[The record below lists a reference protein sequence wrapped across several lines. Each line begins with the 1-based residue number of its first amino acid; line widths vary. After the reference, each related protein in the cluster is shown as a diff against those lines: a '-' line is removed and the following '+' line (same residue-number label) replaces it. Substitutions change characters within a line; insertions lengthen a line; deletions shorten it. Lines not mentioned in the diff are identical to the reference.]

1 MSTKQVLST
10 PFWSRPGK
18 FGPWSQAIRVPTG
31 HDLVFTT
38 GMTARDEQGDT
49 VAPGDAKAQARRI
62 FEQMRA
68 ILAEA
73 GATLDDV
80 VQMTVYVCAMDDILA
95 IQEARNEY
103 WPSAPPVSA
112 TVQVARLVSD
122 EVRLEVQAV
131 AVVPLVATS

>member
-1 MSTKQVLST
+1 
-10 PFWSRPGK
+10 
-18 FGPWSQAIRVPTG
+18 
-31 HDLVFTT
+31 
-38 GMTARDEQGDT
+38 MTARDEQGNT
-49 VAPGDAKAQARRI
+49 VAPGDPKAQARRI

-80 VQMTVYVCAMDDILA
+80 VQMTVYVHDMDDVLA
-95 IQEARNEY
+95 IQEVRNEY

-122 EVRLEVQAV
+122 AVRLEVQAV
-131 AVVPLVATS
+131 AVVP

>member
-10 PFWSRPGK
+10 PFWSRPGQ
-18 FGPWSQAIRVPTG
+18 FGPWSQAIRVPAG

-38 GMTARDEQGDT
+38 GMTARDEQGNT

-62 FEQMRA
+62 FEQLRA
-68 ILAEA
+68 VLAEG
-73 GATLDDV
+73 GATLADV
-80 VQMTVYVCAMDDILA
+80 VQMTVYVHTMDDVLA
-95 IQEARNEY
+95 VQEVRNEY

-122 EVRLEVQAV
+122 AVRLEVQAV
-131 AVVPLVATS
+131 AVVP